1 MKTPI
6 LDSRRAVMI
15 AVANGYQG
23 GRECA
28 AARLGIPLKR
38 LENQIYGTAGV
49 RPLDDTEIS
58 VLEQEEGTTHLP
70 DFICALY
77 GGVFVPLPDREASHA
92 DLYDLSFATSTARG
106 TVDLLI
112 RKALADGEIDA
123 NEAAEIRAVHAKH
136 LAARHAEVD
145 AVIVAHQRQA

>member
-123 NEAAEIRAVHAKH
+123 VEAAEIRAVHAKH

>member
-1 MKTPI
+1 MKTLI

-58 VLEQEEGTTHLP
+58 VLEQEESTTHLP
-70 DFICALY
+70 DYICALY
-77 GGVFVPLPDREASHA
+77 GGVFVPLPDTEASHA

>member
-6 LDSRRAVMI
+6 LGSRRAVMI

-58 VLEQEEGTTHLP
+58 VLEREEGTTHLP
-70 DFICALY
+70 DYICALY
-77 GGVFVPLPDREASHA
+77 GGVFVPLPDTEASHA
-92 DLYDLSFATSTARG
+92 DLYDLSFTTSTARG

-112 RKALADGEIDA
+112 RKALADGEIDT

>member
-58 VLEQEEGTTHLP
+58 VLEREEGTTHLP
-70 DFICALY
+70 DYICALY
-77 GGVFVPLPDREASHA
+77 GGVFVPLPDTEASHA
-92 DLYDLSFATSTARG
+92 DLYDLSFTTSTARG

-145 AVIVAHQRQA
+145 AVIVAHQRQV